1 MKVDELFREGYLKR
15 IPRSEE
21 RVKKSL
27 VVAERYLSE
36 AKKALDAGIEGMV
49 VLAAYSCV
57 FHAARAILFRD
68 GVGERSHFAVY
79 DYLKEKHG
87 GLGTQQIDSFN
98 LYRQLRH
105 SVAYGLDTEVG
116 ADDGRQAI
124 KFAESFLGK
133 VKDYLKLQPPHPN

>member
-1 MKVDELFREGYLKR
+1 MKVDELFREGYLKS
-15 IPRSEE
+15 IPPSEE
-21 RVKKSL
+21 RVKKSIK
-27 VVAERYLSE
+27 VAEKYLSE
-36 AKKALDAGIEGMV
+36 ARKALDAGIEDMT

-79 DYLKEKHG
+79 DYLKEKHA
-87 GLGTQQIDSFN
+87 GLGTEQIDSFN

-116 ADDGRQAI
+116 EDDGRQSI
-124 KFAESFLGK
+124 KFAESFLAK
-133 VKDYLKLQPPHPN
+133 VKGYLKL